1 MLLCS
6 MKGCKHVNMVWY
18 CSVPHLSHQYPA
30 SVDVGET
37 MTAGGKVWDVWKL
50 VCMVD
55 PSIQNTSS
63 RSEGLEDCSLCPT
76 QTGTSFMVSI
86 AGVVYPGSQLPF
98 SLACCQSLMHCASWA
113 SVNDSFWVCP
123 LHVLLHLS
131 CVPIRSILMW
141 SCYGLTTS
149 SSRKKFTWLSKF
161 LASPISPI
169 FWVSYIKPLVSTGEA
184 QRHK

>member
-1 MLLCS
+1 MVLLCAS
-6 MKGCKHVNMVWY
+6 LITPISSLSGCRRDNDCRGEGLRRMEISLYGGSIHPK
-18 CSVPHLSHQYPA
+18 HLS
-30 SVDVGET
+30 
-37 MTAGGKVWDVWKL
+37 
-50 VCMVD
+50 
-55 PSIQNTSS
+55 
-63 RSEGLEDCSLCPT
+63 RSAVLEDCSICPT
-76 QTGTSFMVSI
+76 QTGTSFMVSR

-141 SCYGLTTS
+141 SCYGLATS